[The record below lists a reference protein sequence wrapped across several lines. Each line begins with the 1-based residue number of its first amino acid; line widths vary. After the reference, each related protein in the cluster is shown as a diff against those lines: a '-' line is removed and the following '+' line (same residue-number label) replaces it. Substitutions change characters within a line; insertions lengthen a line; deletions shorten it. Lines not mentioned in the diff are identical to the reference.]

1 MDTSKVAKSLALTGT
16 ASALWVSGIQFSKS
30 SIAGPLFNTLLEQNP
45 PAITERAFETFYHR
59 GVVTVFP
66 ITVLSTICCGTA
78 AYLTPSKRIEYGVAA
93 GLLVGS
99 HLWTRIAMPSFNE
112 PLMRVSQEGVITD
125 EGQKEELEYLL
136 RSWGVLNVVRTGMI
150 GVAGILGLLSV
161 SDTFQ

>member
-1 MDTSKVAKSLALTGT
+1 M
-16 ASALWVSGIQFSKS
+16 
-30 SIAGPLFNTLLEQNP
+30 
-45 PAITERAFETFYHR
+45 
-59 GVVTVFP
+59 
-66 ITVLSTICCGTA
+66 
-78 AYLTPSKRIEYGVAA
+78 
-93 GLLVGS
+93 
-99 HLWTRIAMPSFNE
+99 AMPSFNE